1 MYNTH
6 VKHVHFERVELYTIN
21 VLNKQPTSNHQT
33 AATGNIA
40 VMPFLFLF
48 VVFLFKNNNN

>member
-48 VVFLFKNNNN
+48 VLFLFKNNN